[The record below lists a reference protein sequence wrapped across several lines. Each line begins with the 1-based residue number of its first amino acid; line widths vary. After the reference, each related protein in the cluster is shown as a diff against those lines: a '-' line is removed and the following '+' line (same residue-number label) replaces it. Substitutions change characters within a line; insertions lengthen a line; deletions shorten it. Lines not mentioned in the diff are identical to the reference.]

1 MIEIGTVDEEVEEAA
16 MTGPATTTSTV
27 ESRPRVRVEEV
38 VAVLT
43 IVQVDRARRLCQSR
57 RK

>member
-16 MTGPATTTSTV
+16 MTGLATTTSAV

-38 VAVLT
+38 VAVLI
-43 IVQVDRARRLCQSR
+43 IVQVDRPRRLCQSR